1 MKKQIMR
8 YLMLVFALAIAA
20 AIFWFSAQ
28 NGEKSGNSSDNL
40 SEKILHIIGSD
51 GGEDGGMYEQ
61 TVITLG
67 TVLRKLAHF
76 AEYFALGA
84 AVCGFFAT
92 FAIKLSWCGITSF
105 GISVLYAAS
114 DEVHQYFVP
123 GRHASV
129 LDVLLDSAGVL
140 CGVLVM
146 MGLAAIVRKRSLK
159 KKTIKE

>member
-1 MKKQIMR
+1 MR
-8 YLMLVFALAIAA
+8 YLMLVFALMIAA

-40 SEKILHIIGSD
+40 SEKILQIIGSGD
-51 GGEDGGMYEQ
+51 GEGGEEYEQ
-61 TVITLG
+61 TVVTFG

-92 FAIKLSWCGITSF
+92 FALKLRRCGLVSF

-114 DEVHQYFVP
+114 DELHQYFVP
-123 GRHASV
+123 GRSCRFF
-129 LDVLLDSAGVL
+129 DVCVDSTGAFFGALLFWGMYSCL
-140 CGVLVM
+140 SK
-146 MGLAAIVRKRSLK
+146 RKRQE
-159 KKTIKE
+159 IFRVDGC

>member
-1 MKKQIMR
+1 
-8 YLMLVFALAIAA
+8 MLVFVLALATT
-20 AIFWFSAQ
+20 IFLFSAQ

-40 SEKILHIIGSD
+40 SEKILQIIGS
-51 GGEDGGMYEQ
+51 GNGEGSEEYEQ
-61 TVITLG
+61 TVVTFG

-76 AEYFALGA
+76 TEYFALGS

-92 FAIKLSWCGITSF
+92 FAMQPYRCGLVSF
-105 GISVLYAAS
+105 VLSVLYAIS
-114 DEVHQYFVP
+114 DELHQYFVP

-146 MGLAAIVRKRSLK
+146 LGLAALIRKRSAGK
-159 KKTIKE
+159 KEITK

>member
-8 YLMLVFALAIAA
+8 YLMLVFALALAA

-40 SEKILHIIGSD
+40 SEKILQIIG
-51 GGEDGGMYEQ
+51 GEEYEQ
-61 TVITLG
+61 TVVTFG
-67 TVLRKLAHF
+67 AVLRKLAHF

-92 FAIKLSWCGITSF
+92 FAMQPYRCGLISF
-105 GISVLYAAS
+105 GLSVLYAAS
-114 DEVHQYFVP
+114 DELHQYFVP

-129 LDVLLDSAGVL
+129 LDVLLDSVGVL

-146 MGLAAIVRKRSLK
+146 LGLAALVRKRNIR
-159 KKTIKE
+159 KKTATE

>member
-1 MKKQIMR
+1 MKKQIML
-8 YLMLVFALAIAA
+8 YLMLVFALVLAA

-40 SEKILHIIGSD
+40 SEKILQIIGSGNGE
-51 GGEDGGMYEQ
+51 GGEEYEQ
-61 TVITLG
+61 TVIAFG

-92 FAIKLSWCGITSF
+92 FAMKPYRCGLISF

-114 DEVHQYFVP
+114 DELHQYFVP

-129 LDVLLDSAGVL
+129 LDVLLDSVGVL

-146 MGLAAIVRKRSLK
+146 LGLAALIRKRSAG
-159 KKTIKE
+159 KKTITE

>member
-8 YLMLVFALAIAA
+8 YLMLVFALVLAA

-40 SEKILHIIGSD
+40 SEKILQIIGSGNGE
-51 GGEDGGMYEQ
+51 GGEEYEQ
-61 TVITLG
+61 TVIAFG

-92 FAIKLSWCGITSF
+92 FAMKPYRCGLISF
-105 GISVLYAAS
+105 GISVLY
-114 DEVHQYFVP
+114 V
-123 GRHASV
+123 G
-129 LDVLLDSAGVL
+129 
-140 CGVLVM
+140 
-146 MGLAAIVRKRSLK
+146 
-159 KKTIKE
+159 